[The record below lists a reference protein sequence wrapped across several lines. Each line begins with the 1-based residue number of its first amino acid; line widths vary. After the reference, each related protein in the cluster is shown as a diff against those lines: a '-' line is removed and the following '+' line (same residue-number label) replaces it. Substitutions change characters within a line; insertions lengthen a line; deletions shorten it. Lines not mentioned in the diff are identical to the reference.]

1 MKKIVLA
8 IAIVL
13 GLASCNSSSKQ
24 ENNTAVEQQSTVET
38 NVMSVDD
45 MLASAEKYVGKEV
58 TFKGV
63 VAHTCKHAGKRCF
76 IQGETPDLSIRV
88 EAKGDIGG
96 FNRELIGNEIEVTGT
111 LKERRVSN
119 TQIDDMEKALATQSF
134 KDDGSQESCDTE
146 KANIQGM
153 RDWMKTNDKD
163 YFAIY
168 YVDGTSYN
176 EL

>member
-1 MKKIVLA
+1 MKKIVLTLV
-8 IAIVL
+8 IVL
-13 GLASCNSSSKQ
+13 GLVSCNSSSKQ
-24 ENNTAVEQQSTVET
+24 ENNVSTSEQSIVET
-38 NVMSVDD
+38 NVMSVED
-45 MLASAEKYVGKEV
+45 MLASAEKYVDKEV

-76 IQGETPDLSIRV
+76 IQGQTPDISIRV

-96 FNRELIGNEIEVTGT
+96 FNRELIGNEIEVTGV
-111 LKERRVSN
+111 LKEKRVSN
-119 TQIDDMEKALATQSF
+119 SQINDMEKTLATQSL

-153 RDWMKTNDKD
+153 RDWMKANNKD